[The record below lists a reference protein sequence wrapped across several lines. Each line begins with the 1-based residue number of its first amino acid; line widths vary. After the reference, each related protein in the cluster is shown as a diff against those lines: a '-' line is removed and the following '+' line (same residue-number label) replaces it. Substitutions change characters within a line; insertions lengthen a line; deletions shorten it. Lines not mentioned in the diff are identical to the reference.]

1 MIKIKEFENAYTVF
15 SPENNGFYSVKL
27 YSNLG
32 HLEDKILCDTYKGA
46 LEYLRA
52 FNAIAKNM

>member
-1 MIKIKEFENAYTVF
+1 MIKIKEFNNGYTVF

-32 HLEDKILCDTYKGA
+32 HLEDKILCDTYKLA

-52 FNAIAKNM
+52 FNSIAKNM

>member
-1 MIKIKEFENAYTVF
+1 MIKIKEFNNAYTVF

-27 YSNLG
+27 YSNSG
-32 HLEDKILCDTYKGA
+32 NLEDKILCDTYKGA

-52 FNAIAKNM
+52 FNSIAKNM

>member
-1 MIKIKEFENAYTVF
+1 MIKIKEFNNGYTVF
-15 SPENNGFYSVKL
+15 RLENNGFYTVKL

-32 HLEDKILCDTYKGA
+32 HLEDKILCDTYNAA